1 MAEPGRALAAR
12 PSPFEGSRLA
22 GDPYVRLLRRHC
34 EDPGILASTPGEV
47 VDRHRELLWPF
58 LDFFLRRDRGDYYR
72 NLYRRKGL
80 LDGGGVRA
88 DVALEDL
95 GSLRIHSD
103 DLRGPDGQR
112 RRLIG
117 EVAADYD
124 SCQVFRSSGTSGHAA
139 GPVTIARSPLMRRM
153 HSFITGQR
161 FEWAAGHTLDGSLAL
176 VQVAPEMRKTIALA
190 RNVPAA
196 FENVGARVILGARI
210 ADASPEIPVWQRL
223 APDVDAMRA
232 FFASPAERKTAHMPP
247 AALAQIISDRD
258 LIRQIS
264 PGGDD
269 YLDLGESGVLI
280 TGGGLKRVSR
290 YATVAELIADTGRV
304 LKSRRDG
311 ELVPVPTADGLGLT
325 ESMAIFLARA
335 GDPADES
342 SWIKVP
348 HPLTWVGLFAS
359 PQRLE
364 LVPAGEFG
372 ADRLLFFV
380 NFMCLDYLEA
390 VVPGDLVARQLG
402 PDGVGYVYRRRA
414 TEGEGFA
421 IREGCG

>member
-1 MAEPGRALAAR
+1 MTEPGRALAVR
-12 PSPFEGSRLA
+12 RSPFEGALLA
-22 GDPYVRLLRRHC
+22 GDPYVRLLRSHC
-34 EDPGILASTPGEV
+34 EDPGLLESNPDELT
-47 VDRHRELLWPF
+47 RRQRELLWPF
-58 LDFFLRRDRGDYYR
+58 LDFFLRHDQNNFYR
-72 NLYRRKGL
+72 NLFRRKGL
-80 LDGGGVRA
+80 LDGDAVRS

-95 GSLRIHSD
+95 GKLRIHSD

-112 RRLIG
+112 RRLIA

-161 FEWAAGHTLDGSLAL
+161 FEWAAGHSLDGSLAL
-176 VQVAPEMRKTIALA
+176 VQVAPEMRKTVALA

-196 FENVGARVILGARI
+196 FENVGAQVVLGARI
-210 ADASPEIPVWQRL
+210 ADPNPDIPVWQRL
-223 APDVDAMRA
+223 APDINAMRS
-232 FFASPAERKTAHMPP
+232 FFASPAECKTAHIPP
-247 AALAQIISDRD
+247 AALAQIISDGD

-264 PGGDD
+264 PTGDD
-269 YLDLGESGVLI
+269 HLDLGEAGVLI
-280 TGGGLKRVSR
+280 TGGGLKRISQ
-290 YATVAELIADTGRV
+290 YATVAELIADAGRV
-304 LKSRRDG
+304 LKARRNG
-311 ELVPVPTADGLGLT
+311 KLVPVPTADGLGLT
-325 ESMAIFLARA
+325 ESMAIFLAKA
-335 GDPADES
+335 GNPAEVS

-364 LVPAGEFG
+364 LVPSDEMGE
-372 ADRLLFFV
+372 DRLLFFV

-390 VVPGDLVARQLG
+390 VVPGDVVARQAG

-414 TEGEGFA
+414 TEEEGFA